1 MNFNIASVGA
11 AAAKPVAPSG
21 AGNRTER
28 AAPASRTD
36 EDSVKVD
43 TFPGSPPPEVHDAMA
58 VAASAYEKL
67 QSQDRELSFQIDDR
81 TGKLHIAV
89 HNLRGEVLFTVPP
102 SKALD
107 VAAGGSLD

>member
-21 AGNRTER
+21 PNNRNER
-28 AAPASRTD
+28 AAPTSRSE
-36 EDSVKVD
+36 EDSVVVD
-43 TFPGSPPPEVHDAMA
+43 ALPGSPPPEVHDAMA
-58 VAASAYEKL
+58 VAASSYEKL
-67 QSQDRELSFQIDDR
+67 QSQGRELSFQIDEG

-89 HNLRGEVLFTVPP
+89 HDLNGQVLFTVPP
-102 SKALD
+102 SKVLD